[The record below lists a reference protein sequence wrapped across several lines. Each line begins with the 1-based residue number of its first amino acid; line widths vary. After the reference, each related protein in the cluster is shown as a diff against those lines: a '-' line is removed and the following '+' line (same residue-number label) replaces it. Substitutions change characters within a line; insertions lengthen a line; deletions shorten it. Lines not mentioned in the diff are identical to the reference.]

1 MLMTPGIASS
11 PAALSFTPGS
21 RTLHSSM
28 EKEPSH
34 DRQSPEDFLHLIQQ
48 QARGKLKVYLGS
60 SAGVGKTYSM
70 LVEGNRLKLRGV
82 DVVIGYVEPHERPD
96 TTAQIDK
103 LEIIP
108 PRVTSYHNIEIREMN
123 LDAIL
128 ARKPTVVLVDEFAH
142 TNSPGSKNQKRY
154 EDVLELLDAGISVI
168 TTLNVQHLES
178 LYNVIEVATGIKVKE
193 RIPDSIVAEAD
204 QIINIDLP
212 AEDLIERLKAGKIY
226 ALDRVE
232 RAMGNFFTETNLTRL
247 REITFSEVANFLDRR
262 QRSLK
267 PEGNKPSSMA
277 KVMVAISSRGP
288 HPETLLRKTARLAS
302 QLNAQWYVVY
312 VRTSKEA
319 PDRIATE
326 THRRLTDTL
335 EIAQKMGGT
344 VLVLKSNDIA
354 SALKSFARDYGIT
367 QLVMGKSRPRKGL
380 RRFFPSLVDRLSVNL
395 PNVDVVLS

>member
-1 MLMTPGIASS
+1 V
-11 PAALSFTPGS
+11 
-21 RTLHSSM
+21 
-28 EKEPSH
+28 EKDAPDH
-34 DRQSPEDFLHLIQQ
+34 DRHSPEDFLQLIQR

-70 LVEGNRLKLRGV
+70 LIEGNRLRQRGV

-96 TTAQIDK
+96 TTAQIGK

-108 PRVTSYHNIEIREMN
+108 PRVTLYHGIEIREMD

-142 TNSPGSKNQKRY
+142 TNSPGSRNQKRY
-154 EDVLELLDAGISVI
+154 EDVLELLAAGINVV

-178 LYNVIEVATGIKVKE
+178 LYNIIEAATGIKVKE
-193 RIPDSIVAEAD
+193 RIPDAIVAQAD

-262 QRSLK
+262 QRLLR
-267 PEGNKPSSMA
+267 PDVNKPSSMA

-302 QLNAQWYVVY
+302 QLNALWYVVY
-312 VRTSKEA
+312 VRTNKEA
-319 PDRIATE
+319 PDKISAE

-344 VLVLKSNDIA
+344 VVILKGNDIA
-354 SALKSFARDYGIT
+354 AALTSFVHDYGIT
-367 QLVMGKSRPRKGL
+367 QFVMGKSKRASAWK
-380 RRFFPSLVDRLSVNL
+380 RFSPSLVDRLSSGL
-395 PNVDVVLS
+395 AGVDIILS